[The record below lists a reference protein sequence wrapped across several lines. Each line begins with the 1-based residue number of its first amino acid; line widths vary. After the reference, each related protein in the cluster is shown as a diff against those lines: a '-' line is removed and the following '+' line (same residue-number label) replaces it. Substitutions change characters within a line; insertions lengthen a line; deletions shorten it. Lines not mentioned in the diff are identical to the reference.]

1 MECLHRSRVCC
12 QASFEKCKEL
22 VTRMII
28 RMNTARGAGRGGAD
42 DDGSMLDGLLM
53 GGR

>member
-1 MECLHRSRVCC
+1 MRLIV
-12 QASFEKCKEL
+12 
-22 VTRMII
+22 
-28 RMNTARGAGRGGAD
+28 RMNSARGSGGGGG